1 MSSSASI
8 LIVEDDPAMLRIL
21 RGNFEYSGF
30 AVETA
35 RDGEEALR
43 KFVDYKP
50 DVILLDIMLPKIDGH
65 EVCRVVREDGS
76 EVPIIML
83 TAKGQES
90 DIVHGL
96 NLGADDYVTKPFS
109 IKELLARVNAVL
121 RRRNPQDSEIFRFGD
136 CDFHPVARK
145 LFRNGEEVTLTPKEL
160 GLLQLFIQRPGRA
173 MTRDQ
178 ILNSV
183 WGRDIAVTARSI
195 DSCVNTLRKKIEPDP
210 RRPAFIKTIRNI
222 GYRFDISEK
231 TTSKI

>member
-1 MSSSASI
+1 MSSTESI

-21 RGNFEYSGF
+21 RGNFEFSGF

-65 EVCRVVREDGS
+65 EVCRLIREDGP

-96 NLGADDYVTKPFS
+96 NLGADDYLTKPFS
-109 IKELLARVNAVL
+109 ITELLARVNAVG
-121 RRRNPQDSEIFRFGD
+121 F
-136 CDFHPVARK
+136 V
-145 LFRNGEEVTLTPKEL
+145 
-160 GLLQLFIQRPGRA
+160 
-173 MTRDQ
+173 
-178 ILNSV
+178 
-183 WGRDIAVTARSI
+183 I
-195 DSCVNTLRKKIEPDP
+195 DEFP
-210 RRPAFIKTIRNI
+210 
-222 GYRFDISEK
+222 
-231 TTSKI
+231 